1 MKLYYSPGACSL
13 AVHIALCE
21 AGLPH
26 RLARVDLMTHRTED
40 GGDYRAINPRG
51 YVPLLEMD
59 DGSRHTEAASLL
71 QHVADTA
78 ASSRLIAP
86 AGTAERLEIT
96 GWLTFVGMELHK
108 VFAPLWHK
116 DSPDATKQEAR
127 AKIGRVFAE
136 LDAVL
141 AKRDFLA
148 AGRFT
153 VADAYCFTIAG
164 WARMLGIGM
173 SPYPALGAYLGRIAA
188 RPAVHAAMLAEGL
201 VKA

>member
-1 MKLYYSPGACSL
+1 MKLYYSPGTCSL
-13 AVHIALCE
+13 AVHIALRE
-21 AGLPH
+21 AGLMAE
-26 RLARVDLMTHRTED
+26 LTRVDLMTHRTED
-40 GGDYRAINPRG
+40 GGDYYAINPRG
-51 YVPLLEMD
+51 YVPLLEVD

-71 QHVADTA
+71 QYVADTA
-78 ASSRLIAP
+78 PSSRLIAP

-116 DSPDATKQEAR
+116 ESPDATKQEAR
-127 AKIGRVFAE
+127 AKIAKAFAE

-141 AKRDFLA
+141 GKRAFLA
-148 AGRFT
+148 ADRFT

-164 WARMLGIGM
+164 WARMLAI
-173 SPYPALGAYLGRIAA
+173 SLAPYPALGAYLGRIAS
-188 RPAVHAAMLAEGL
+188 RPAVHAAMAAEGL